1 MDNKDLL
8 AQNSEEKTDD
18 AIEVAPP
25 PQKRITRKKTDSQK
39 TSDAQKEN
47 DKNITQDSDSKSS
60 EADAEMVQADSVDE
74 VALVSE
80 VDEDTETTLLTIS
93 ISDFQ
98 DTSENKGT
106 KPESPKKDDIDFIPT
121 PDEIF
126 AKIAASDN
134 PTELPEENKPIETEY
149 EFDTMDDDGQ
159 YTFADI
165 EQYKIESSVK
175 VSNEVSKKEY
185 NPLKPRHVDRFFDF
199 VELVAFTLLAVM
211 VVTSFL
217 FRHSIVD
224 GESMENTLHSREH
237 LIISDLFYT
246 PNRGDVI
253 VCEDYTTAIPKPIVK
268 RVIAIEGDTVKI
280 TPEGDVFVNGILIDE
295 SRYVNIDEFGYKYR
309 ELELTVPE
317 NELFVMGDHR
327 NKSTD
332 SREIGTV
339 SEDSV
344 LGKVLLRFYPF
355 NKFGK
360 VD

>member
-8 AQNSEEKTDD
+8 MQNSEKKSE
-18 AIEVAPP
+18 
-25 PQKRITRKKTDSQK
+25 IT
-39 TSDAQKEN
+39 
-47 DKNITQDSDSKSS
+47 
-60 EADAEMVQADSVDE
+60 DAEPEQIGE
-74 VALVSE
+74 E
-80 VDEDTETTLLTIS
+80 
-93 ISDFQ
+93 
-98 DTSENKGT
+98 KG
-106 KPESPKKDDIDFIPT
+106 DINYIPT
-121 PDEIF
+121 PDKIF
-126 AKIAASDN
+126 ESVQNK
-134 PTELPEENKPIETEY
+134 TEPEEETVTAESDTEFDEIEDDRQYTLTDIEPRKTEY
-149 EFDTMDDDGQ
+149 AKT
-159 YTFADI
+159 
-165 EQYKIESSVK
+165 
-175 VSNEVSKKEY
+175 SKKEASQY
-185 NPLKPRHVDRFFDF
+185 NPLKPRRIDRFFDF
-199 VELVAFTLLAVM
+199 VELVVFTLLAVM
-211 VVTSFL
+211 IVTSFL

-246 PNRGDVI
+246 PKRGDII

-280 TPEGDVFVNGILIDE
+280 TSDGNVFVNGALIDE
-295 SRYVNIDEFGYKYR
+295 SRYVHIDELGYKYR
-309 ELELTVPE
+309 EIELTVPK

>member
-1 MDNKDLL
+1 MDDKDLI
-8 AQNSEEKTDD
+8 AQNLEEQNDTSD
-18 AIEVAPP
+18 AVISPAK
-25 PQKRITRKKTDSQK
+25 KRTTRKKTASQEN
-39 TSDAQKEN
+39 SDTEKKEEKKDN
-47 DKNITQDSDSKSS
+47 DTDKSDECENEDVFFLPVLSMSS
-60 EADAEMVQADSVDE
+60 EGSSSENILDE
-74 VALVSE
+74 NENANSP
-80 VDEDTETTLLTIS
+80 
-93 ISDFQ
+93 ISDG
-98 DTSENKGT
+98 DE
-106 KPESPKKDDIDFIPT
+106 DIDFILP

-126 AKIAASDN
+126 AVSKISEDQIDGAEE
-134 PTELPEENKPIETEY
+134 TEPLPEAEGESDFGEIN
-149 EFDTMDDDGQ
+149 DGGQ
-159 YTFADI
+159 YRLLDI
-165 EQYKIESSVK
+165 DPINTDQQEQI
-175 VSNEVSKKEY
+175 KEKATQKQY
-185 NPLKPRHVDRFFDF
+185 DPQKPRRIDRFFDF
-199 VELVAFTLLAVM
+199 VELVVFTLLAVM
-211 VVTSFL
+211 IVTSFF

-224 GESMENTLHSREH
+224 GESMENTLHSGEH

-246 PNRGDVI
+246 PKRGDVI

-280 TPEGDVFVNGILIDE
+280 TPDGNVFVNGNLLDE
-295 SRYVNIDEFGYKYR
+295 SEYVHIDDLGYHYR
-309 ELELTVPE
+309 DLELTVPK

>member
-1 MDNKDLL
+1 MDDKDLI
-8 AQNSEEKTDD
+8 AQNLEEKNDTSD
-18 AIEVAPP
+18 AVISPAK
-25 PQKRITRKKTDSQK
+25 KRTKRKKTASQK
-39 TSDAQKEN
+39 NSDTEKKEEKDN
-47 DKNITQDSDSKSS
+47 DTDKSDDYENEDVFFLPLLSMSS
-60 EADAEMVQADSVDE
+60 EDSSSENILDENENANSPISKVDE
-74 VALVSE
+74 
-80 VDEDTETTLLTIS
+80 
-93 ISDFQ
+93 
-98 DTSENKGT
+98 
-106 KPESPKKDDIDFIPT
+106 DIDFILP

-126 AKIAASDN
+126 AVSKISEDQIDGAEEN
-134 PTELPEENKPIETEY
+134 EPLPEAEGESDLGEIN
-149 EFDTMDDDGQ
+149 DDGQ
-159 YTFADI
+159 YRLLDI
-165 EQYKIESSVK
+165 DPINTDQQEQI
-175 VSNEVSKKEY
+175 KEKATQKQY
-185 NPLKPRHVDRFFDF
+185 DPQKPRRIDRFFDF
-199 VELVAFTLLAVM
+199 IELVVFTLLAVM
-211 VVTSFL
+211 IVTSFF

-224 GESMENTLHSREH
+224 GESMENTLHSGEH

-246 PNRGDVI
+246 PKHGDVI

-280 TPEGDVFVNGILIDE
+280 TPDGNVFVNGNLLDEGKYVHIDE
-295 SRYVNIDEFGYKYR
+295 LGYIYK
-309 ELELTVPE
+309 ELELTVPP

>member
-1 MDNKDLL
+1 VDNKDLL
-8 AQNSEEKTDD
+8 AQNSEEK
-18 AIEVAPP
+18 AENNYA
-25 PQKRITRKKTDSQK
+25 KTEQTGEENGIDS
-39 TSDAQKEN
+39 
-47 DKNITQDSDSKSS
+47 
-60 EADAEMVQADSVDE
+60 
-74 VALVSE
+74 
-80 VDEDTETTLLTIS
+80 
-93 ISDFQ
+93 
-98 DTSENKGT
+98 
-106 KPESPKKDDIDFIPT
+106 IPT

-126 AKIAASDN
+126 AAVQN
-134 PTELPEENKPIETEY
+134 PDKENEEFEETEST
-149 EFDTMDDDGQ
+149 EPNTEIDETEDDRQ
-159 YTFADI
+159 YVLTDI
-165 EQYKIESSVK
+165 EPQKAEDAKLPLIEASQNK
-175 VSNEVSKKEY
+175 Y
-185 NPLKPRHVDRFFDF
+185 NPMKPRHIDRFFDF
-199 VELVAFTLLAVM
+199 VELVVFTLLAVM
-211 VVTSFL
+211 IVTSFF
-217 FRHSIVD
+217 FRHSIVE

-246 PNRGDVI
+246 PERGDII

-280 TPEGDVFVNGILIDE
+280 TSAGEVFVNGTLIDE
-295 SRYVNIDEFGYKYR
+295 RRYVHIDDLGYKYR